1 MRNYFKYF
9 IEKRVYSWIHPFL
22 FCLFFSF
29 PSYSSYYFNAELE
42 SAYREILQLQISEAT
57 TRIHAEQLRDPH
69 NGITIYLRSLAETTS
84 LLFSEDLAQYE
95 RLKSA
100 ESAYVKL
107 IQSNN
112 LPSSP
117 YHKFCLAEIKLQWA
131 FAKMKFNDEVSAAL
145 SAKQALGLLNE
156 NLKAYPTFVP
166 TKKSLGLL
174 NILIGSIPNS
184 HAWIASSLGF
194 KGSVTLGMQMIQEVI
209 DSKTI
214 YYQEAYLI
222 KIISEQYILNRDPNL
237 ESMKQLYSRY
247 PNNILY
253 GYLYAAILSKRGDA
267 NEALSIIET
276 ISKDDNYVALPFIDY
291 LHGDLLLQEGKYVT
305 ARFYFNRY
313 ITTFK
318 GKNLIK
324 DATYKLFLSYWL
336 TNEDATAMSYWKL
349 IQTVG
354 QTTFESDKYAQK
366 IAVSNELPN
375 KQLAKMRLYTDGGY
389 YTKAFEIYN
398 TTNLSDLT
406 TKKDK
411 IEYYYRAAR
420 LYQKSGRLKE
430 CIQYYIKVI
439 SLSSE
444 NKNNYYFA
452 PNSALQLGYIYTQ
465 LKNYPQARAYFHQ
478 AIDYKNHE
486 YENSIEQKAKIALNE
501 IK

>member
-1 MRNYFKYF
+1 LRNYFKYF
-9 IEKRVYSWIHPFL
+9 IAKRVYSWIHPFL
-22 FCLFFSF
+22 FCLFFSY
-29 PSYSSYYFNAELE
+29 PSYSAYYFNTELE
-42 SAYREILQLQISEAT
+42 SAYREILQLKLTEAT
-57 TRIHAEQLRDPH
+57 ARIDAEQQRDPH
-69 NGITIYLRSLAETTS
+69 NGITIYLRSLTETTS
-84 LLFSEDLAQYE
+84 LLFSEDAVHYE

-112 LPSSP
+112 LPTSP

-145 SAKQALGLLNE
+145 STKQALSLLNE
-156 NLKAYPTFVP
+156 NLKLYPTFVP

-184 HAWIASSLGF
+184 HAWITSSLGF
-194 KGSVTLGMQMIQEVI
+194 KGNVAVGMRMIQEVI

-214 YYQEAYLI
+214 YLQEAYLI
-222 KIISEQYILNRDPNL
+222 KIITEQYILNRDSNM
-237 ESMKQLYSRY
+237 ESMKQLYNRY

-253 GYLYAAILSKRGDA
+253 GYIYASILSKRGDS
-267 NEALSIIET
+267 NEALTIIES
-276 ISKDDNYVALPFIDY
+276 ISKNDNYLALPFIDY
-291 LHGDLLLQEGKYVT
+291 LHGDLLLQQGKYVA

-324 DATYKLFLSYWL
+324 DATYKLFLSHWL
-336 TNEDATAMSYWKL
+336 TDEDETAMTYWKS
-349 IQTVG
+349 IPTVG

-366 IAVSNELPN
+366 IAESNELPN
-375 KQLAKMRLYTDGGY
+375 KQLAKLRLYTDGGY

-420 LYQKSGRLKE
+420 LYQKSGRQKE
-430 CIQYYIKVI
+430 CIQYYVKVI
-439 SLSSE
+439 ALSSE

-465 LKNYPQARAYFHQ
+465 LKNYTQARSYFHQ
-478 AIDYKNHE
+478 AIAYKNHE